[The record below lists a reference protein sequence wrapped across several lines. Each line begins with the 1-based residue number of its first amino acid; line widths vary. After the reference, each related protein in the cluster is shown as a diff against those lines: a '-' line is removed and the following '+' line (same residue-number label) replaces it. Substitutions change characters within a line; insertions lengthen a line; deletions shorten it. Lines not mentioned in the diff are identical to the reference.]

1 MTQEQLDIISKD
13 LVQTIKLLK
22 GNPHQS
28 GLLFE
33 LGLIKNEMEI
43 YNSNKTRNNLVKLIL
58 SCTISFF
65 IGWITCS
72 IFYIGV
78 TPPIINENENKMI
91 SQSQTQVI
99 QTSQE
104 AKIELKNIQDFENK
118 FDEFK
123 FNGKSFSY
131 KGQIFKEG
139 DILGNIKIEYIIPN
153 VHIRVWD
160 IKEGYPFVKV
170 ISK

>member
-1 MTQEQLDIISKD
+1 MFKITKYCAYCYDQANQTKIIQK
-13 LVQTIKLLK
+13 
-22 GNPHQS
+22 
-28 GLLFE
+28 
-33 LGLIKNEMEI
+33 
-43 YNSNKTRNNLVKLIL
+43 
-58 SCTISFF
+58 
-65 IGWITCS
+65 
-72 IFYIGV
+72 
-78 TPPIINENENKMI
+78 
-91 SQSQTQVI
+91 SQGS
-99 QTSQE
+99 
-104 AKIELKNIQDFENK
+104 KIELNNIQDFENE